1 MAAHKQGRAT
11 NIKSA
16 GKHAKGGKELMSCP
30 SGFTLVT
37 DASGDTWPE
46 VAGVLDESKLAKSVI
61 RVLDA
66 RFACQYNQFFTTEC
80 KKGKLMDDAL
90 GKDYC
95 AGKNTLLVLDR
106 KKAKTSKCPD
116 VSGTT
121 SRFRQNAG
129 LDICYYFA

>member
-1 MAAHKQGRAT
+1 M
-11 NIKSA
+11 
-16 GKHAKGGKELMSCP
+16 
-30 SGFTLVT
+30 
-37 DASGDTWPE
+37 
-46 VAGVLDESKLAKSVI
+46 LDESKLAKSVI

-129 LDICYYFA
+129 LDICYYFAKPTLKGASTSGTGVSQSSSSVGSSTTSPGTDPAQESYD